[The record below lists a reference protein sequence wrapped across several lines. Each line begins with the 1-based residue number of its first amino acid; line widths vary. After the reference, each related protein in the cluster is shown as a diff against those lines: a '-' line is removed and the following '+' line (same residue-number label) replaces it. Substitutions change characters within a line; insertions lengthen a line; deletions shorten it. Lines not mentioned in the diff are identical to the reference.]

1 MSKDAPEGLCP
12 RCLAAVNLQD
22 DSLFAAPGER
32 PPPPSPQEIAPHF
45 PQLEILSCLGR
56 GGMGVVYKAR
66 QKALD
71 RLVAL
76 KLLDPG
82 REKDPEFSQ
91 RFAREAQALAKL
103 NHPHIVAIHDFGQAG
118 GFFYLLMEYVDGS
131 NLRTLL
137 TNYRFTPEQALAI
150 IPSLCD
156 ALQYA
161 HDRGIVHRD
170 IKPENLL
177 LGSDGHVKVADF
189 GLVKMLGSGDCPEEH
204 PVGTPSYMAP
214 EQIASPDKVDN
225 RADIY
230 SLGVVFYEMLTDQRP
245 GPGQVVAPSRRVS
258 IDVRLDEIVLRALA
272 KEPALRYQQASV
284 FKTHVETIAR
294 SPTTP
299 TPRSDDKLPPPR
311 AAAGQARE
319 ARPPS
324 PLRGSALKLT
334 VVLLAIAL
342 LGVAATVYSRA
353 RVAKAAHQVRADA
366 EKSLA
371 EGRGALDGPPALQE
385 PLSLWKQGDKPA
397 AVRRFVATDWSAGR
411 LFPADSVLSLGE
423 KDFAALSAT
432 EREAKGAEMHAVIED
447 LRNLARAVEDS
458 GVDAASAQD
467 PRQAR
472 ACFESLRN
480 FGRALDAPQ
489 GLLLVRMVGQSIEKK
504 AAKHLTPLPAPAP

>member
-1 MSKDAPEGLCP
+1 MPKDAPEGLCP
-12 RCLAAVNLQD
+12 RCLAAVNLKD
-22 DSLFAAPGER
+22 DSLFADTGER
-32 PPPPSPQEIAPHF
+32 PPPPSPHEIAPHF

-66 QKALD
+66 QKSLD

-76 KLLDPG
+76 KLLAPG
-82 REKDPEFSQ
+82 REKDPEFSE

-103 NHPHIVAIHDFGQAG
+103 NHPHIVAVHDFGQAG

-137 TNYRFTPEQALAI
+137 TNFRFTPEQALAI

-189 GLVKMLGSGDCPEEH
+189 GLVKMLGAGDHPEEH

-214 EQIASPDKVDN
+214 EQIAAPDKVDN

-245 GPGQVVAPSRRVS
+245 GPDQIVAPSRKVS

-272 KEPALRYQQASV
+272 KEPGLRYQQASV
-284 FKTHVETIAR
+284 FKTHVETFAR
-294 SPTTP
+294 S
-299 TPRSDDKLPPPR
+299 SS
-311 AAAGQARE
+311 A
-319 ARPPS
+319 PPS
-324 PLRGSALKLT
+324 TRVAAPPGARIPEKQPATSRPLRSA
-334 VVLLAIAL
+334 
-342 LGVAATVYSRA
+342 SRA
-353 RVAKAAHQVRADA
+353 TRMLVTASATLLLIGAGALIHTRVRMDKAVLAVRADA

-371 EGRGALDGPPALQE
+371 EGRASLDGAPAFSE
-385 PLSLWKQGDKPA
+385 PLALWKQGDGPA
-397 AVRRFVATDWSAGR
+397 AVRRFVETNWSGGR
-411 LFPADSVLSLGE
+411 IFPADSVLVLRE
-423 KDFAALSAT
+423 TDFAALSAF
-432 EREAKGAEMHAVIED
+432 ERETKGAE
-447 LRNLARAVEDS
+447 LRATVDELRDLARAVEET
-458 GVDAASAQD
+458 GLAAGNQD

-472 ACFESLRN
+472 ACFESLRG

-489 GLLLVRMVGQSIEKK
+489 GLLLVRMVGQAIEKK
-504 AAKHLTPLPAPAP
+504 AVGHLVTLPAPAP